1 MVVETRTTLAMV
13 VQTDA
18 VIRLIEPP
26 RLVSPTED
34 VRVSYL
40 VGEQADCLLR
50 GTPTQWLGEA
60 SEDFAGFVAA
70 RRGVRIRWGVPS
82 TVFWYVSGE
91 YYLGTLV
98 VRHKLTAQLAEAGGH
113 IGYHV
118 VAPWRRQGHATRMLA
133 EGLTR
138 CRELGL
144 GRVLLTCATDN
155 EPSRRRS
162 WPTVAYQMARRAGRT
177 VSGSALPAARSD
189 LQRVRFPSFRADPT
203 I

>member
-1 MVVETRTTLAMV
+1 

-26 RLVSPTED
+26 RLVWPTQD

-50 GTPTQWLGEA
+50 GTPTRWLEAA

-70 RRGVRIRWGVPS
+70 RRGVQVRWGVPS

-98 VRHKLTAQLAEAGGH
+98 VRHRLTDELAEAGGH
-113 IGYHV
+113 VGYHV

-133 EGLTR
+133 AGLAR
-138 CRELGL
+138 CREVGL
-144 GRVLLTCATDN
+144 ERVLLTCATDN
-155 EPSRRRS
+155 EPSRRVILANGGVPDGR
-162 WPTVAYQMARRAGRT
+162 ARGEDRFWISLDG
-177 VSGSALPAARSD
+177 GSPR
-189 LQRVRFPSFRADPT
+189 
-203 I
+203 

>member
-1 MVVETRTTLAMV
+1 
-13 VQTDA
+13 
-18 VIRLIEPP
+18 VIRLPEPP
-26 RLVSPTED
+26 RLVQPTED

-50 GTPTQWLGEA
+50 GTPTQWLEA
-60 SEDFAGFVAA
+60 ASDDFAGFVAE
-70 RRGVRIRWGVPS
+70 RRGVRTRWGVPS

-98 VRHKLTAQLAEAGGH
+98 IRHRLTPDLAEAGGH

-138 CRELGL
+138 GGELGL
-144 GRVLLTCATDN
+144 DKILLTCDVSN
-155 EPSRRRS
+155 EPSRRVILANGGV
-162 WPTVAYQMARRAGRT
+162 PDGQARGE
-177 VSGSALPAARSD
+177 D
-189 LQRVRFPSFRADPT
+189 RFWINLST
-203 I
+203 G